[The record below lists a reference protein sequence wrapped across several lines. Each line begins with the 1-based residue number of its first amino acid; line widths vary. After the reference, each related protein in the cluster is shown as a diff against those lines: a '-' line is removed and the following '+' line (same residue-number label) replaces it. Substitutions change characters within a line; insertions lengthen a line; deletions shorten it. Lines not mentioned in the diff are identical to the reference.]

1 MAELRPPVLDEGGVA
16 AAIRDAAAEILGPS
30 TAYAVH
36 DRTSAARFTPD
47 LETIIHRI
55 AREALVNVEKHARAT
70 QVTVRLD
77 RDGDR
82 VRLLIVDDGVGFD
95 ENVVAAAPPGT
106 HFGLLTVRER
116 VESAGGTLRI
126 VSGPGLGSQIDVS
139 LPWMSRHNDSEQ
151 EVHRAVA

>member
-1 MAELRPPVLDEGGVA
+1 MRPPRSSGRPRR
-16 AAIRDAAAEILGPS
+16 I
-30 TAYAVH
+30 AVH

-47 LETIIHRI
+47 LETVIHRI

-70 QVTVRLD
+70 QVTVRLE

-151 EVHRAVA
+151 EVQRAVA